1 MPVIKR
7 HSLFSF
13 TSRVFE
19 KSCLIISNLK
29 EMVSWKGY
37 KLYVQFLNCEKCANE
52 GAVGGVSDQIFSICQ
67 NPIERGT

>member
-1 MPVIKR
+1 
-7 HSLFSF
+7 
-13 TSRVFE
+13 
-19 KSCLIISNLK
+19 
-29 EMVSWKGY
+29 MVSWKGY